1 MTATARA
8 ATAGPFHPAGS
19 AAHRR
24 VRAPH
29 PLAACILLGLL
40 PLSAAA
46 QQGADTGAQPQ
57 EAQQKP
63 AQAEQVTPVAEAA
76 DADKVTELEGLVVTA
91 RRRAERAQDVPI
103 ALSVV
108 TAEQIEA
115 GGSDNLQEINRLV
128 PSLRVVNTN
137 PRNVSM
143 TIRGLG
149 ANLASEMLVNSVGV
163 FVDGVYY
170 ARPGASAFD
179 FLDIERMEVLRGPQ
193 GTLFGKNTTA
203 GALNITTRAP
213 AFEPEGSFLVSAG
226 DYGYYKV
233 AGTYSSGI
241 TDTIAGRI
249 TAAVNS
255 RDGTITNVNTGDELN
270 DLDDKSVRGKLL
282 FMPGNGW
289 NVTLSGDYSKQ
300 HLNCCTDVIDRVVT
314 TYDDGAAIPNGF
326 YFRANNVGYD
336 PLPIDPFARH
346 TDIDSPQYYDL
357 KQWGVSAKADWDMP
371 SGHTLTSITAYRK
384 WSFDPYNDLDM
395 TAVPVLLQGAF
406 FSRSSTFTQEFR
418 LASPSDQ
425 PFEYMAGVYYLDDE
439 LRSRT
444 DQTFGTSAGGWIL
457 PGLPQTIS
465 GPALDGFSG
474 IGSSL
479 VKTRSISAFGHAT
492 WHVTDAFSL
501 SGGLRYTDER
511 KSGYSEQS
519 STGGL
524 PLESFPAALQP
535 TIAAIRGASAP
546 TFDTRAIE
554 GFPGSRSED
563 DLSGTFSAGYRFNEE
578 VNLYASYARG
588 YKSGGINFGANVPA
602 SNTTIEPETTDSFE
616 LGLKT
621 NLLDNHLVFN
631 VAAFHTDVKD
641 YQSSRVFTSQTGATT
656 IYVFNVPEIRTRG
669 LELDATY
676 MPGTQLALGGSLAYT
691 DAYYVDDPVDQ
702 CPLVNPTGLCDQTGE
717 DLINVSKLAG
727 HLRGS
732 YEFAPRGNVVPYVN
746 ADISYR
752 SHFYAAASAHSYVP
766 SYAISNLSFGVRFG
780 KFNGDLSLW
789 VHNLFDKEYYLYR
802 TPLVF
807 NTGAI
812 AARLGDPRTCGITYR
827 QQF

>member
-1 MTATARA
+1 MSVTARTV
-8 ATAGPFHPAGS
+8 TAWSFPPAGS
-19 AAHRR
+19 AGHRR
-24 VRAPH
+24 VHAPH
-29 PLAACILLGLL
+29 PLAVCILLGLL
-40 PLSAAA
+40 PLTAAA
-46 QQGADTGAQPQ
+46 QQGSDTGAQPQ
-57 EAQQKP
+57 AQKKP
-63 AQAEQVTPVAEAA
+63 AQAEPATPVADAA
-76 DADKVTELEGLVVTA
+76 DADKVIELEGLVVTA

-108 TAEQIEA
+108 TGEQIEA
-115 GGSDNLQEINRLV
+115 GGSANLQEIYRQV

-213 AFEPEGSFLVSAG
+213 TFEPEGSLLVSTG
-226 DYGYYKV
+226 NYDYYKV
-233 AGTYSSGI
+233 AGTYSAGI
-241 TDTIAGRI
+241 TDTVAGRI

-255 RDGTITNVNTGDELN
+255 RDGTITNVNTGDKLN
-270 DLDDKSVRGKLL
+270 DLDDKSVRGQLL
-282 FMPGNGW
+282 FMPDNGW
-289 NVTLSGDYSKQ
+289 NVSLSGDYSKQ

-314 TYDDGAAIPNGF
+314 TYDDGITIPNGF
-326 YFRANNVGYD
+326 YFRAGNIGYE

-346 TDIDSPQYYDL
+346 TDIDSPQYYGL
-357 KQWGVSAKADWDMP
+357 KQWGVSAKVDWDMP

-406 FSRSSTFTQEFR
+406 FSRSNTFTQEFR
-418 LASPSDQ
+418 LASSTGQ
-425 PFEYMAGVYYLDDE
+425 PLEYVVGLYYLDDE
-439 LRSRT
+439 LKSRT
-444 DQTFGTSAGGWIL
+444 DQIFGASAGGWIL

-492 WHVTDAFSL
+492 WRITDAFSL

-519 STGGL
+519 STGGP
-524 PLESFPAALQP
+524 PLASFPAALQP
-535 TIAAIRGASAP
+535 TIAAIRAASAP
-546 TFDTRAIE
+546 TFDTRLTE
-554 GFPGSRSED
+554 GFPSSRSEG
-563 DLSGTFSAGYRFNEE
+563 DLSDTLSASYRFSEE

-602 SNTTIEPETTDSFE
+602 SNIIIEPETADSFE

-621 NLLDNHLVFN
+621 NLLDNQLVFN

-641 YQSSRVFTSQTGATT
+641 YQSSRVFTSPAGATT
-656 IYVFNVPEIRTRG
+656 IYISNVPKIRTRG

-676 MPGTQLALGGSLAYT
+676 TPVTRLMLGGSLAYT

-702 CPLVNPTGLCDQTGE
+702 CPLVNPTGICDLTGE
-717 DLINVSKLAG
+717 SLINVSKLAG
-727 HLRGS
+727 YLRGS

-766 SYAISNLSFGVRFG
+766 SYAISNLSVGMRFG

-802 TPLVF
+802 TPLIF

-812 AARLGDPRTCGITYR
+812 AARLGDPRTYGITYR